1 MQAGSEMSKDKRADK
16 SRSQPDKGRRPR
28 SRYRQEG
35 GGGKLPRLFLL
46 AAGGG
51 LIGAVLLYWDCGGDS
66 MPTGIGE
73 SLTVV
78 SVNDSTGNNSSPIRS
93 GDVEISMAR
102 SELVPEKVAGAA
114 ADQGTASTQR
124 SSPAQQDSPAQ
135 HNATPKQ
142 NKPPTSQAP
151 VPQTTTRIEAKA
163 SGSWAVQVG
172 AFGNEDNA
180 HALLARLQD
189 MNFPA
194 KLRAGNKAGGGVVY
208 RVWIGFFVDRKEAE
222 TYARQNRA
230 KLGETI
236 AVHR

>member
-1 MQAGSEMSKDKRADK
+1 MPRNKRADE
-16 SRSQPDKGRRPR
+16 SGNQPDQGRRPR

-51 LIGAVLLYWDCGGDS
+51 LIGAVLLYWDCGGNS
-66 MPTGIGE
+66 MPSGIGE

-78 SVNDSTGNNSSPIRS
+78 SVDDSTGNNSAPIRS

-114 ADQGTASTQR
+114 ADQGTVSASR
-124 SSPAQQDSPAQ
+124 SEPP
-135 HNATPKQ
+135 TQ
-142 NKPPTSQAP
+142 NKPPTRQTSA
-151 VPQTTTRIEAKA
+151 PQTTTRIEAKA

-180 HALLARLQD
+180 HALLTSLQD
-189 MNFPA
+189 KNFPA
-194 KLRAGNKAGGGVVY
+194 RLRAGNKADGGVVY
-208 RVWIGFFVDRKEAE
+208 RVWIGFFADRKEAE
-222 TYARQNRA
+222 AYARQNRA